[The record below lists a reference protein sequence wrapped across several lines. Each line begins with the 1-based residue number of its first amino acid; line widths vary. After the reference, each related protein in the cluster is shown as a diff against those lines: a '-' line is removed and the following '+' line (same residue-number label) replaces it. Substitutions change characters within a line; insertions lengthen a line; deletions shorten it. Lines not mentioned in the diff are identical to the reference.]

1 MAARQYY
8 YAAATAEAS
17 TTATADTAVATLTF
31 TPDDNSDYVIMWS
44 CLSKGPGTTVDTNVK
59 LLQGTTATLNSVNW
73 ESPDTTTYRALGGVA
88 VATFATATGSHS
100 FNITHG
106 NETTTATGS
115 QIKETHLIAVKLAT
129 SDAWMF
135 STATARSTTATTY
148 QTAATLSFTPSATGD
163 YLIIG
168 SAARSSPIIVGAAP
182 SILLNVAGT
191 GTDYGYSKLSPK
203 DTSNFY
209 SWVTAQQLPLTASQ
223 WDVAIQLA
231 ASTAT
236 GGISEARDFAIV
248 SMRLDGGFESHYFA
262 EARPTVTVTAT
273 ATGAYSKSATLD
285 FAPTATAQFMAL
297 FGGHTRTNSVAID
310 VENAFDGTNIGRVDA
325 NVELNV
331 ATAGVFFFGLKR
343 WDATSTATRTWNVLH
358 GVETTATGAFIEKSE
373 AFITLLQLDAGSAG
387 GASTFPV
394 SATTNV
400 KFYAVTVRQ
409 GGLVQ
414 TPQVIYRASLSK
426 QAALSNSAT
435 YKWSATAEALK
446 VLNVIVDATVKFSA
460 ATVRQGQL
468 LLSSLV
474 DWAGTQTGQIGKL
487 LSGTVKFSATTVRSA
502 ALNFSALY
510 RWSATAA
517 VLKVFQLALDATVR
531 FSATV
536 ARETALSAAA
546 LYRWGAAAVATFIS
560 GGGAVII
567 QLTLD
572 ATYKFVAVSDDFF
585 RAFVKAFFGHA
596 GLGMLFRRRRPN
608 RMQRGRR

>member
-8 YAAATAEAS
+8 YAAATAEAT

-44 CLSKGPGTTVDTNVK
+44 CLSQAPGLSVDTNVK
-59 LLQGTTATLNSVNW
+59 LLQGTTATLNAINW

-106 NETTTATGS
+106 NETTTSTGNK
-115 QIKETHLIAVKLAT
+115 IKETHLIAIKLAT

-135 STATARSTTATTY
+135 STATTRSTTATTY

-168 SAARSSPIIVGAAP
+168 SAARASPSAVGAAP

-191 GTDYGYSKLSPK
+191 GTDYGYSKLAPK

-209 SWVTAQQLPLTASQ
+209 SWVTTQQLPLTASQ

-262 EARPTVTVTAT
+262 EERPTVTVTAT
-273 ATGAYSKSATLD
+273 ATGAYSKSATLE
-285 FAPTATAQFMAL
+285 FAPTATAQYLTL
-297 FGGHTRTNSVAID
+297 FGGHTRTNSAAID

-325 NVELNV
+325 NIELNV
-331 ATAGVFFFGLKR
+331 ATAGAFFFGIKR

-358 GVETTATGAFIEKSE
+358 GVETTATGAFIEQSE

-387 GASTFPV
+387 GASTFNV
-394 SATTNV
+394 SADTNV
-400 KFYAVTVRQ
+400 KFFVATVRQ
-409 GGLVQ
+409 GSLSHSSR
-414 TPQVIYRASLSK
+414 VIYRASLTK
-426 QAALSNSAT
+426 QAAISKSAT

-446 VLNVIVDATVKFSA
+446 VLNVIADATVKFSA

-468 LLSSLV
+468 LLSPLV

-487 LSGTVKFSATTVRSA
+487 LSATSKFSATVARSA
-502 ALNFSALY
+502 SLNFSALY
-510 RWSATAA
+510 SWSAAAA

-536 ARETALSAAA
+536 ARETSLFAAA
-546 LYRWGAAAVATFIS
+546 VYSWGTAAVATFIS
-560 GGGAVII
+560 GGGTVII

-572 ATYKFVAVSDDFF
+572 ATYRFAAVSDDFL
-585 RAFVKAFFGHA
+585 RAFVKAFSGHA
-596 GLGMLFRRRRPN
+596 GLGLLFRRRRRN
-608 RMQRGRR
+608 TIKRAR